1 MGPKRKQ
8 GNDEAQQT
16 LLGFFQ
22 SPSHSSTPSTSEND
36 LSPSKSTHS
45 AFSYEESNSE
55 TRPKAKKSRKYNKD
69 WEKLFSWVAFD
80 EESKSMYCTL
90 CTDAKKV
97 NSMVKS
103 VQCTNFQQSTL
114 SRHASLPEHKML
126 VEAPVLQKDLES
138 IRKRQDSKHDVAVK
152 ILFKALHWLVAE
164 DIALVKFKSL
174 LEFLHELAESGHS
187 LGDLSVLKMS
197 NINYDSAYTATNLL
211 QSMASVA
218 EEDLQNELTN
228 SPVVTAL
235 ADESTDISNHKRLV
249 LYTQIIEEWQLVKQV
264 VIAEQ
269 YPRDSMHQLW
279 SLIVKYHPEFPNLNI
294 LAKLALTSSVHTAGC
309 ERGFSVQNRI
319 LTTFR
324 NRLNIDTQHCLMML
338 KLDSHSRLTFNFD
351 LALLK
356 WKKTKDRRLYE
367 LKYKQK

>member
-97 NSMVKS
+97 NGMVKS

-126 VEAPVLQKDLES
+126 VEANGEQQEKTSQPLIDPVK
-138 IRKRQDSKHDVAVK
+138 
-152 ILFKALHWLVAE
+152 
-164 DIALVKFKSL
+164 
-174 LEFLHELAESGHS
+174 
-187 LGDLSVLKMS
+187 
-197 NINYDSAYTATNLL
+197 T
-211 QSMASVA
+211 
-218 EEDLQNELTN
+218 
-228 SPVVTAL
+228 
-235 ADESTDISNHKRLV
+235 
-249 LYTQIIEEWQLVKQV
+249 IEKWQLVKQV

>member
-36 LSPSKSTHS
+36 LSPSKSTHDS

-97 NSMVKS
+97 NGMVKS
-103 VQCTNFQQSTL
+103 VQCINFQQSTL

-249 LYTQIIEEWQLVKQV
+249 LYTQIISNDMKPSTRFLTNIECEDATGKGIAQAILEEFGKRGVPPSK
-264 VIAEQ
+264 I
-269 YPRDSMHQLW
+269 M
-279 SLIVKYHPEFPNLNI
+279 SLGSDG
-294 LAKLALTSSVHTAGC
+294 ASVMTG
-309 ERGFSVQNRI
+309 
-319 LTTFR
+319 
-324 NRLNIDTQHCLMML
+324 
-338 KLDSHSRLTFNFD
+338 
-351 LALLK
+351 
-356 WKKTKDRRLYE
+356 KKTGK
-367 LKYKQK
+367 

>member
-1 MGPKRKQ
+1 
-8 GNDEAQQT
+8 
-16 LLGFFQ
+16 
-22 SPSHSSTPSTSEND
+22 
-36 LSPSKSTHS
+36 
-45 AFSYEESNSE
+45 
-55 TRPKAKKSRKYNKD
+55 
-69 WEKLFSWVAFD
+69 
-80 EESKSMYCTL
+80 MYCTL

-97 NSMVKS
+97 NGMVKS
-103 VQCTNFQQSTL
+103 VQCINFQQSTL

-126 VEAPVLQKDLES
+126 VKAPVLQKDLES

-249 LYTQIIEEWQLVKQV
+249 LYTQIISNDMKPSTRFLTNIECEDATGKGIAQAILEEFGKRGVPPSK
-264 VIAEQ
+264 I
-269 YPRDSMHQLW
+269 M
-279 SLIVKYHPEFPNLNI
+279 SLGSDG
-294 LAKLALTSSVHTAGC
+294 ASVMTG
-309 ERGFSVQNRI
+309 
-319 LTTFR
+319 
-324 NRLNIDTQHCLMML
+324 
-338 KLDSHSRLTFNFD
+338 
-351 LALLK
+351 
-356 WKKTKDRRLYE
+356 KKTGK
-367 LKYKQK
+367 

>member
-45 AFSYEESNSE
+45 ALSYEESNSE

-97 NSMVKS
+97 NGMVKS

-152 ILFKALHWLVAE
+152 ILF
-164 DIALVKFKSL
+164 
-174 LEFLHELAESGHS
+174 
-187 LGDLSVLKMS
+187 
-197 NINYDSAYTATNLL
+197 
-211 QSMASVA
+211 
-218 EEDLQNELTN
+218 
-228 SPVVTAL
+228 
-235 ADESTDISNHKRLV
+235 
-249 LYTQIIEEWQLVKQV
+249 
-264 VIAEQ
+264 
-269 YPRDSMHQLW
+269 
-279 SLIVKYHPEFPNLNI
+279 IVKYHPEFPNLNI

-367 LKYKQK
+367 LKYKQKWMS

>member
-1 MGPKRKQ
+1 MDKRYALNQWNYVASKRCKGKYLHCSERISSEIRLQKKKKMGPKRKQ

-90 CTDAKKV
+90 CTDAKKL
-97 NSMVKS
+97 NGMVKS

-152 ILFKALHWLVAE
+152 ILFKALYWLVAE

-197 NINYDSAYTATNLL
+197 NINYDSAYTAT
-211 QSMASVA
+211 
-218 EEDLQNELTN
+218 
-228 SPVVTAL
+228 
-235 ADESTDISNHKRLV
+235 
-249 LYTQIIEEWQLVKQV
+249 
-264 VIAEQ
+264 
-269 YPRDSMHQLW
+269 
-279 SLIVKYHPEFPNLNI
+279 I
-294 LAKLALTSSVHTAGC
+294 LARGWRAAGK
-309 ERGFSVQNRI
+309 N
-319 LTTFR
+319 LP
-324 NRLNIDTQHCLMML
+324 
-338 KLDSHSRLTFNFD
+338 
-351 LALLK
+351 AP
-356 WKKTKDRRLYE
+356 Y
-367 LKYKQK
+367 